1 MPVLR
6 FIESMPNITICRN
19 PFRPQLDRE
28 VAPIRTGT
36 RLDTVLRQHGLVSG
50 RGRKMTR
57 THVFVVN
64 VNGEWLTQDKWA
76 RRVERDDV
84 VLAAILPA
92 GGGGSN
98 PLQIVAMVALAAAT
112 AGIGS
117 VAMGAA
123 AGLGTFGAAAVGGL
137 AAAAVAIG
145 GGMLLSA
152 IFPPAKTPSTMARE
166 QASPTYTIGAQG
178 NMARLME
185 SIPVQYGR
193 YRAYPDFASQPYTEL
208 DGNQTYLYQLF
219 CLGQGEYDIEE
230 IRIEDTPIGSFEE
243 VQYEVIQ
250 PGGKV
255 TLFPDNVVS
264 SETVSSIELKGPN
277 EDNYAVV
284 GPFVA
289 NPAGTQANQIAIDI
303 VFPAGLYYANDRGGM
318 DRRSVSWSVAAEEID
333 DRGNVI
339 GGEISL
345 GSETYENNTNQA
357 QMMTYRYSVPAG
369 RYRVKVW
376 RTSNK
381 DTDSRC
387 ANLIQWGGMRAYLP
401 DRREYGNV
409 TLIAMIIRATNNL
422 NQSTARRVNVIG
434 TRKLKTW
441 DPVNG
446 WSAGTVATKNPA
458 WALADVCKNSEY
470 GRGLPDS
477 RINLA
482 GLYRLAQIWEAR
494 GDYYNGVFDT
504 ATTLWDALTRIAR
517 VGRAMP
523 MYYAGV
529 IDFIRNEPKTVKT
542 QMFTPASIV
551 SNTFNI
557 DYVFPEH
564 DSPDHVIVE
573 FTNEE
578 TWQPDEVTCALPGSA
593 KLRPYRLQIPGITKH
608 DHAWRE
614 GIALAAQN
622 RDQRRFVSFQTE
634 MAGLIPRYSD
644 LVEIS
649 HDVPAWGLTG
659 YIEEYD
665 PDTKTFVTSEP
676 LQWWE
681 GQNHYV
687 NLRRRDG
694 SPDGPY
700 RVVKGSH
707 DREMRIADTV
717 DGHEIFV
724 SDGQG
729 EAFTHYQFG
738 PGERRSLLAQ
748 VMSATPDENQRVS
761 LDFVNYAPSVHTAE
775 NGEAPPPNPVSLLPA
790 NPNAPIVDNVT
801 LYASPVIGQQVVSA
815 TPARGAERYEFR
827 ASNDDGATWVDLGA
841 HLSSSITTT
850 LQSGQWRVQA
860 RGIGTLQGPWATWNG
875 MVSATL
881 TPPPELLALQATS
894 QIMAI
899 QLDWTLPSA
908 PWIRSVEIWYSSTNN
923 FLDARLLGE
932 FRSSQ
937 LSHTLTGL
945 SLSAEFWFWARI
957 RDDADQAGPWYPSS
971 DEAGVR
977 GATSADPGPIL
988 EVIGDQ
994 VLSSTWGQ
1002 QMTERVED
1010 IDYRMLDIRAEVGAT
1025 DELIEKTRRQVRDQG
1040 RVLDSQSLDLQ
1051 QQADQLVEN
1060 IRAIEAEAQARETG
1074 LQQQADALAA
1084 ENRDRIQ
1091 KQQQHTADIAANTSA
1106 INVEVARR
1114 IEDVDTLRQDTDARI
1129 SAVRAEM
1136 SDIVGTEEYQPDQSY
1151 LSGALI
1157 KFLGKLYRAR
1167 ENVPAGNP
1175 PPDSR
1180 WEKVGDYDSIGAI
1193 TVDLS
1198 TRMISVE
1205 ILTEAQSLRIESV
1218 ETKSGQNSSKI
1229 EGLTETVAGQATVM
1243 RDLRTDIDGNTSE
1256 VRSLQQTTAS
1266 MALVQNDLRTD
1277 INDVQSGLSSVHSVQ
1292 EGLVQDVTALGVKT
1306 GNLEV
1311 RADSLTEA
1319 SLDHALELIKL
1330 RASEGD
1336 AEGMYT
1342 HFARADSRQVKRLEQ
1357 LQVQNEKQQSLIE
1370 NVALVQADQASQIST
1385 VETKTAEALSRVQ
1398 VVEATT
1404 ATQASL
1410 MADLRTDVNGNTAT
1424 ATELLQTT
1432 EALASQQSQLTVRVG
1447 EAESGIQSVRQTAEG
1462 TAQDLT
1468 ALTVR
1473 TEAAESGITNLQ
1485 DVQAQ
1490 QASSLVALKTQ
1501 TDSNTATASQL
1512 LQTTGELS
1520 AAQTLLRNDVDGV
1533 QSGLSAVQQVQAGL
1547 VQDVTALGVKTETLE
1562 AQADSLTEVAADHA
1576 LDLLRLRA
1584 SEGDAE
1590 GMYTSLIRADVRQV
1604 QRMDRLDLRVDGVV
1618 ASYEEVITL
1627 TEDLAG
1633 KQETLSFEL
1642 DGLSSQVQTLDVAQQ
1657 GLAGQVSTVSA
1668 RTDVAQQTA
1677 DGAVASAAGAQATA
1691 NTAVADAAAAR
1702 AAAGAAQS
1710 AADQAAQ
1717 DAAAAAGLAGGKSDV
1732 LIQSGTPAA
1741 SYRNSKTLWID
1752 TTSNANTPKRWSG
1765 SAWVAVTDKAAT
1777 DAAAAAVAAQQR
1789 ADAAQAAADQANA
1802 AAAQNAA
1809 DIVAERTARTTAES
1823 AQAQTNQQLTASF
1836 QQAKTAADAAQGTA
1850 DQAKTAAAQAD
1861 ARVAA
1866 EELARASA
1874 DDALAQ
1880 RSTALEAKTET
1891 QGTQIQTLDQATQEQ
1906 ALRQLE
1912 MRAMAGDSEGWMIDQ
1927 QRLTATTARR
1937 VEQQAVQLGG
1947 LFSSIEEVKE
1957 TIVDETG
1964 ALAQQITTI
1973 AATATAAGTAA
1984 AGAQADAD
1992 AAQAAADQAN
2002 AAAAQNAAAIQLLQT
2017 TTANQ
2022 FQAQAQ
2028 QIETLQATVGD
2039 VSASVQETSTA
2050 LATLDGRIE
2059 AWKNVKV
2066 QTNVNGVD
2074 YIAGTSLG
2082 IDGEG
2087 NSSFN
2092 VLASSF
2098 NVMHDI
2104 NGTPQAVFSVV
2115 GGQMVVRDALI
2126 GKISAEKVD
2135 AETISAISADL
2146 GDITAGTLSGAT
2158 AGINLNATGG
2168 ESFIDVGNGK
2178 VVIRANGDSYF
2189 DGVVISRPTIMGTG
2203 SYALNGLILGH
2214 VLGTLGRPDEQ
2225 IDSRYIY
2232 IDTGIDDP
2240 YDWAYGH
2247 AKPSYTAR
2255 AKLDGWNEVDA
2266 PISGGTQIVLEATA
2280 CCESVL
2286 IGTGANP
2293 NQVGRVF
2300 LRIGIHLVNGRPGQ
2314 TRVRLNS
2321 LTWAVFKLT

>member
-1 MPVLR
+1 
-6 FIESMPNITICRN
+6 MPNITICRN

-208 DGNQTYLYQLF
+208 EGNQTYLYQLF

-230 IRIEDTPIGSFEE
+230 IRIEDTPIGNFEE

-250 PGGKV
+250 PGGTV

-333 DRGNVI
+333 DQGNVI

-401 DRREYGNV
+401 DHREYGNV

-441 DPVNG
+441 DPING

-458 WALADVCKNSEY
+458 WALADACKNQEY

-557 DYVFPEH
+557 DYAFPEH

-578 TWQPDEVTCALPGSA
+578 TWQPDEVICALPGSA
-593 KLRPYRLQIPGITKH
+593 RLRPYRLQIPGITKH
-608 DHAWRE
+608 EHAWRE
-614 GIALAAQN
+614 GIALAAQH

-665 PDTKTFVTSEP
+665 PETKTFVTSEP

-707 DREMRIADTV
+707 GREMRIADTV

-761 LDFVNYAPSVHTAE
+761 LDFVNYAPSVHSAE

-1025 DELIEKTRRQVRDQG
+1025 DELIEKTRSQVRDQG
-1040 RVLDSQSLDLQ
+1040 RVLDHQSRDLQ

-1060 IRAIEAEAQARETG
+1060 IQAIEAEAQARETG

-1084 ENRDRIQ
+1084 ESRDRIQ
-1091 KQQQHTADIAANTSA
+1091 KQQQQAADIAVNTAAISAEIANRVDA
-1106 INVEVARR
+1106 
-1114 IEDVDTLRQDTDARI
+1114 VDTLRQETDGRI
-1129 SAVRAEM
+1129 SAMQAEM
-1136 SDIVGTEEYQPDQSY
+1136 SEILGTEDYQPGQAY
-1151 LSGALI
+1151 LAGALV
-1157 KFLGKLYRAR
+1157 KYLGKLYRAR
-1167 ENVPAGNP
+1167 QDIPAGVA
-1175 PPDSR
+1175 PPDAR
-1180 WEKVGDYDSIGAI
+1180 WELIGDYESMGAA
-1193 TVDLS
+1193 VADLS
-1198 TRMISVE
+1198 SRMVSVE
-1205 ILTEAQSLRIESV
+1205 VLTETQTLRIDSV
-1218 ETKSGQNSSKI
+1218 ETRTGQNTSKI
-1229 EGLTETVAGQATVM
+1229 DGLRETVDGQSTVLQG
-1243 RDLRTDIDGNTSE
+1243 LRTDVDGNTSE
-1256 VRSLQQTTAS
+1256 VRSLQQTTGN
-1266 MALVQNDLRTD
+1266 MALVQNQLRTD
-1277 INDVQSGLSSVHSVQ
+1277 VDGVRSDLSSAQQVQ
-1292 EGLVQDVTALGVKT
+1292 DGLVQDVSALGVKA
-1306 GNLEV
+1306 GDLEA
-1311 RADSLTEA
+1311 RADALTEVA
-1319 SLDHALELIKL
+1319 ADHALELIRL

-1342 HFARADSRQVKRLEQ
+1342 HFARADARQVQRMERLQ
-1357 LQVQNEKQQSLIE
+1357 LQADGQQSQIE
-1370 NVALVQADQASQIST
+1370 DIATVQVGHAERIGT
-1385 VETKTAEALSRVQ
+1385 VETQTASALSRVQ
-1398 VVEATT
+1398 IVET
-1404 ATQASL
+1404 ATQTQASRLETVEQQSGDNASRVAQLQSAQEGQASL
-1410 MADLRTDVNGNTAT
+1410 LADLRTDVDGNTNT
-1424 ATELLQTT
+1424 AAQLLQTT
-1432 EALASQQSQLTVRVG
+1432 DELATQQTLLATRVG
-1447 EAESGIQSVRQTAEG
+1447 NAESGLQSVQQTAAG

-1468 ALTVR
+1468 VLTVR
-1473 TEAAESGITNLQ
+1473 TEAAESDITVLRQ
-1485 DVQAQ
+1485 GQAD

-1501 TDSNTATASQL
+1501 TDNNTATASQL

-1533 QSGLSAVQQVQAGL
+1533 QSGLSAVQTVQAGL
-1547 VQDVTALGVKTETLE
+1547 VQDVSALGVKTGNLE
-1562 AQADSLTEVAADHA
+1562 ARADALTEVAADHA
-1576 LDLLRLRA
+1576 LELIRLRA

-1590 GMYTSLIRADVRQV
+1590 GMYTGLIRADARQV
-1604 QRMDRLDLRVDGVV
+1604 QSIERLDLRVDGVV
-1618 ASYEEVITL
+1618 SSYEEVITL
-1627 TEDLAG
+1627 TEELSG
-1633 KQETLSFEL
+1633 RQETLAFEL
-1642 DGLSSQVQTLDVAQQ
+1642 NGLSGQVQTLDVAQQ
-1657 GLAGQVSTVSA
+1657 GLAGQISTVSA

-1677 DGAVASAAGAQATA
+1677 DGAQATA

-1702 AAAGAAQS
+1702 AAAGTAQS
-1710 AADQAAQ
+1710 AADRAAQ

-1732 LIQSGTPAA
+1732 LIQSATPAA

-1752 TTSNANTPKRWSG
+1752 TTGNVNTPKRWSG

-1836 QQAKTAADAAQGTA
+1836 QQAKTAA
-1850 DQAKTAAAQAD
+1850 AQAD
-1861 ARVAA
+1861 ARVAE

-1874 DDALAQ
+1874 DAALAQ
-1880 RSTALEAKTET
+1880 RSTALEAKTEA

-1912 MRAMAGDSEGWMIDQ
+1912 MRAMAGDSEGWMLTQ
-1927 QRLTATTARR
+1927 QRLTARTART
-1937 VEQQAVQLGG
+1937 VEQQAVRMEG
-1947 LFSSIEEVKE
+1947 LSAGIEDVRE
-1957 TIVDETG
+1957 TVVEETG
-1964 ALAQQITTI
+1964 ALAQQINTVS
-1973 AATATAAGTAA
+1973 ATATAAGTAA

-1992 AAQAAADQAN
+1992 AAQATADLAVAN
-2002 AAAAQNAAAIQLLQT
+2002 AAAAQSAAATADQKAAAAAGIADGKAVVLYQTATPAASYRNDKTLWIDITGNANTPKRWNGSAWAAVTDKAATDAASAAAAARADAAAAQATANEAVASAATNAAAIQLLQT

-2028 QIETLQATVGD
+2028 QLETLQASVENA
-2039 VSASVQETSTA
+2039 SATVQETSTA

-2059 AWKNVKV
+2059 AWRNVKV

-2092 VLASSF
+2092 VLAGSMNLLTS
-2098 NVMHDI
+2098 V
-2104 NGTPQAVFSVV
+2104 NGTLVPVFSVSADGAVMNTALIGNASIGSAKLADWMESDASV
-2115 GGQMVVRDALI
+2115 GGQPIMRQNWRT
-2126 GKISAEKVD
+2126 GKLE
-2135 AETISAISADL
+2135 
-2146 GDITAGTLSGAT
+2146 
-2158 AGINLNATGG
+2158 
-2168 ESFIDVGNGK
+2168 
-2178 VVIRANGDSYF
+2178 IRAA
-2189 DGVVISRPTIMGTG
+2189 DGSATSTFTG
-2203 SYALNGLILGH
+2203 SEWVIQAANG
-2214 VLGTLGRPDEQ
+2214 VRVVE
-2225 IDSRYIY
+2225 
-2232 IDTGIDDP
+2232 
-2240 YDWAYGH
+2240 
-2247 AKPSYTAR
+2247 
-2255 AKLDGWNEVDA
+2255 
-2266 PISGGTQIVLEATA
+2266 
-2280 CCESVL
+2280 
-2286 IGTGANP
+2286 IG
-2293 NQVGRVF
+2293 
-2300 LRIGIHLVNGRPGQ
+2300 L
-2314 TRVRLNS
+2314 
-2321 LTWAVFKLT
+2321 

>member
-1 MPVLR
+1 
-6 FIESMPNITICRN
+6 MPNITICRN

-36 RLDTVLRQHGLVSG
+36 RLDTVLRQQGLVSG

-137 AAAAVAIG
+137 AAAGVAIA

-152 IFPPAKTPSTMARE
+152 LFPPAKTPSTMARE

-333 DRGNVI
+333 DQGNVI

-401 DRREYGNV
+401 DHREYGNV

-422 NQSTARRVNVIG
+422 NQSTARRVNVIA

-446 WSAGTVATKNPA
+446 WSAGTVSTKNPA
-458 WALADVCKNSEY
+458 WALADACKNSEY

-482 GLYRLAQIWEAR
+482 GLHRLAQIWEQR
-494 GDYYNGVFDT
+494 GDHYNGVFDT
-504 ATTLWDALTRIAR
+504 ATTLWDALKRIAR

-551 SNTFNI
+551 SKTFNI
-557 DYVFPEH
+557 DYAFPEH

-614 GIALAAQN
+614 GIALAAQH

-665 PDTKTFVTSEP
+665 PDTKAFVTSEP

-748 VMSATPDENQRVS
+748 VMSATPDENKRVS

-801 LYASPVIGQQVVSA
+801 VYASPVIGQQVVSA

-894 QIMAI
+894 QVMAI

-923 FLDARLLGE
+923 FLDASLLGE

-957 RDDADQAGPWYPSS
+957 RDDADQAGPWFPSNT
-971 DEAGVR
+971 EAGVR
-977 GATSADPGPIL
+977 GTTSADPGPIL

-1002 QMTERVED
+1002 QMAERVED

-1040 RVLDSQSLDLQ
+1040 RVLDNHSRDLQ

-1060 IRAIEAEAQARETG
+1060 IQAIEAEAQARETG

-1084 ENRDRIQ
+1084 ESRDRIQ
-1091 KQQQHTADIAANTSA
+1091 KQQQQAADIAVNTAAISAEIAN
-1106 INVEVARR
+1106 R
-1114 IEDVDTLRQDTDARI
+1114 VDAVDALRQETDGRF
-1129 SAVRAEM
+1129 SAMQAEM
-1136 SDIVGTEEYQPDQSY
+1136 SEILGTEDYQPEQAY
-1151 LSGALI
+1151 LAGALV
-1157 KFLGKLYRAR
+1157 KYLGKLYRAQQDI
-1167 ENVPAGNP
+1167 PAGVA
-1175 PPDSR
+1175 PPDAR
-1180 WEKVGDYDSIGAI
+1180 WELIGDYESMGAA
-1193 TVDLS
+1193 VADLS
-1198 TRMISVE
+1198 SRMVSVE
-1205 ILTEAQSLRIESV
+1205 VLTETQTLRIESV
-1218 ETKSGQNSSKI
+1218 ETRAGQNTSKI
-1229 EGLTETVAGQATVM
+1229 DGLRETVDGQSTVLLG
-1243 RDLRTDIDGNTSE
+1243 LRTDVDGNTSE
-1256 VRSLQQTTAS
+1256 VRSLQQTTGN
-1266 MALVQNDLRTD
+1266 MALVQNQLRTD
-1277 INDVQSGLSSVHSVQ
+1277 VDGVRSDLSSAQQVQ
-1292 EGLVQDVTALGVKT
+1292 DGLVQDVSALGVKT
-1306 GNLEV
+1306 ENLEA
-1311 RADSLTEA
+1311 RADSLTEVA
-1319 SLDHALELIKL
+1319 ADHALELIRL

-1342 HFARADSRQVKRLEQ
+1342 HFARADARQVQRMERLQ
-1357 LQVQNEKQQSLIE
+1357 LQADGQQSQIE
-1370 NVALVQADQASQIST
+1370 DIETVQVGHAERIGT
-1385 VETKTAEALSRVQ
+1385 VETQTASALSRVQ
-1398 VVEATT
+1398 VVET
-1404 ATQASL
+1404 ATQTQASRLETVEQQSGDNASRVAQLQSAQDGQASL
-1410 MADLRTDVNGNTAT
+1410 LADLRTDVDGNTST
-1424 ATELLQTT
+1424 AAQLLQTT
-1432 EALASQQSQLTVRVG
+1432 GELATQQTQLATRVG
-1447 EAESGIQSVRQTAEG
+1447 NAESGLQSVQQTAAG

-1468 ALTVR
+1468 SLTVR
-1473 TEAAESGITNLQ
+1473 TEAAESDITVLRQ
-1485 DVQAQ
+1485 GQAD

-1501 TDSNTATASQL
+1501 TDNNTATASQL

-1533 QSGLSAVQQVQAGL
+1533 QSGLSAVQTVQAGL
-1547 VQDVTALGVKTETLE
+1547 VQDVSALGVKTGDLE
-1562 AQADSLTEVAADHA
+1562 ARADSLTEVAADHA

-1590 GMYTSLIRADVRQV
+1590 GMYTHFARADARQV
-1604 QRMDRLDLRVDGVV
+1604 QRMERLDLRVDGVV
-1618 ASYEEVITL
+1618 SSYEEVITL
-1627 TEDLAG
+1627 TEELSG
-1633 KQETLSFEL
+1633 RQETLTFEL
-1642 DGLSSQVQTLDVAQQ
+1642 NGLSGQVQTLDVAQQ
-1657 GLAGQVSTVSA
+1657 GLAGQISTVSA
-1668 RTDVAQQTA
+1668 RTDVAQQK
-1677 DGAVASAAGAQATA
+1677 A
-1691 NTAVADAAAAR
+1691 N
-1702 AAAGAAQS
+1702 
-1710 AADQAAQ
+1710 
-1717 DAAAAAGLAGGKSDV
+1717 
-1732 LIQSGTPAA
+1732 
-1741 SYRNSKTLWID
+1741 
-1752 TTSNANTPKRWSG
+1752 
-1765 SAWVAVTDKAAT
+1765 
-1777 DAAAAAVAAQQR
+1777 
-1789 ADAAQAAADQANA
+1789 AAQAAADQANA
-1802 AAAQNAA
+1802 AAVQNAA

-1836 QQAKTAADAAQGTA
+1836 QQAKTAADAAQGSA

-1861 ARVAA
+1861 ARVAE

-1874 DDALAQ
+1874 DAALAQ

-1891 QGTQIQTLDQATQEQ
+1891 QGTQIQTLDQTTQEQ

-1912 MRAMAGDSEGWMIDQ
+1912 MRAMAGDSEGWMLTQ
-1927 QRLTATTARR
+1927 QRLTARTARA
-1937 VEQQAVQLGG
+1937 VEQQAVQFDGMLA
-1947 LFSSIEEVKE
+1947 SIEGIKE

-1964 ALAQQITTI
+1964 ALAQQINTVS
-1973 AATATAAGTAA
+1973 AAATAAGTAA

-1992 AAQAAADQAN
+1992 AAQAGVAAN
-2002 AAAAQNAAAIQLLQT
+2002 IAAIQTLEAA
-2017 TTANQ
+2017 TANQ

-2028 QIETLQATVGD
+2028 EIQTLQATVGD
-2039 VSASVQETSTA
+2039 VSASVHETSTA

-2059 AWKNVKV
+2059 AWRNVKV

-2092 VLASSF
+2092 VLAQSF
-2098 NVMHDI
+2098 NVMHNI

-2135 AETISAISADL
+2135 AETISAISANL

-2158 AGINLNATGG
+2158 AGINLNAMGG